1 MQININKND
10 VVHFVGIGGIGMSGI
25 ALIMKSLGYAV
36 QGSDLSKSKN
46 TERLKKKKIK
56 IFHNHSYSNV
66 KKAKIIVISSA
77 ITNKNKEL
85 LFAKKKNILIIK
97 RADMLAHLLSLKKNI
112 IISGSHGKTTITS
125 LVSTILNNS
134 KYNPTI
140 VNGGILNSI
149 NANARVGKDDWA
161 VVEADESDGSFL
173 KFKKLYSIT
182 SNIDY
187 EHMDYYKNIKNLYQK
202 FEKFINTTTLLGKAI
217 VCSDDKKLKKIA
229 EKNLNKNILTY
240 GYNSK
245 ADFRIL
251 NSQNTNMGMKFDLKL
266 QQKKK
271 KITLNNFYINLI
283 GKHNV
288 LNATASIALALSI
301 GINQKVIKHSLKEFK
316 GVQRRMTQLMNFN
329 NKLFYDDYAHHP
341 TEITAVL
348 KACRANFS
356 KRKIISVFQP
366 HRYSRLKYLYD
377 KFTKSFYNSDVVL
390 LCPIYSAGE
399 KKNNISQYKLGRDII
414 KNSKT
419 EVILVN
425 NEVEIE
431 KFLKKNLANNEIVIG
446 MGAGSISMWMKKISI
461 NYKKYATKNKK

>member
-1 MQININKND
+1 
-10 VVHFVGIGGIGMSGI
+10 
-25 ALIMKSLGYAV
+25 
-36 QGSDLSKSKN
+36 
-46 TERLKKKKIK
+46 
-56 IFHNHSYSNV
+56 
-66 KKAKIIVISSA
+66 
-77 ITNKNKEL
+77 
-85 LFAKKKNILIIK
+85 
-97 RADMLAHLLSLKKNI
+97 MLAHLLSLKKNI

-149 NANARVGKDDWA
+149 DANARVGKDEWA

-187 EHMDYYKNIKNLYQK
+187 EHMDYYKNIKNLHQK

-229 EKNLNKNILTY
+229 EKNKNKNVLTY
-240 GYNSK
+240 GFNGK

-251 NSQNTNMGMKFDLKL
+251 NSQNINMGMKFDLKL

-271 KITLNNFYINLI
+271 KITLKNFYINLI

-301 GINQKVIKHSLKEFK
+301 GINQKVIKQSLKDFK
-316 GVQRRMTQLMNFN
+316 GVQRRMTQLLNFN

-348 KACRANFS
+348 KACRTNFS
-356 KRKIISVFQP
+356 KRKIISIFQP

-377 KFTKSFYNSDVVL
+377 KFTKSFYSSDVVL

-399 KKNNISQYKLGRDII
+399 KKNNITQYQLGKDII

-431 KFLKKNLANNEIVIG
+431 KFLKKI
-446 MGAGSISMWMKKISI
+446 
-461 NYKKYATKNKK
+461 

>member
-1 MQININKND
+1 MEININKND

-25 ALIMKSLGYAV
+25 ALIMKSLGYTV

-46 TERLKKKKIK
+46 TERLKKNKIK
-56 IFHNHSYSNV
+56 IFYNHSYLNV
-66 KKAKIIVISSA
+66 KKAKILVISSA
-77 ITNKNKEL
+77 ISYKNPEL
-85 LFAKKKNILIIK
+85 LFAKKKKILIIR

-125 LVSTILNNS
+125 LVSTVLNNS
-134 KYNPTI
+134 KFNPTI

-149 NANARVGKDDWA
+149 NTNAKVGKDDWA

-187 EHMDYYKNIKNLYQK
+187 EHMDYYKSIKNLNHQ
-202 FEKFINTTTLLGKAI
+202 FEKFINNTTLLGKAI
-217 VCSDDKKLKKIA
+217 VCSDDIKLKKIA

-240 GYNSK
+240 GFNKK

-251 NSQNTNMGMKFDLKL
+251 NAQNTNMGMKFDLKFL
-266 QQKKK
+266 QKKK
-271 KITLNNFYINLI
+271 KIILKNFYINLI
-283 GKHNV
+283 GTHNV

-301 GINQKVIKHSLKEFK
+301 GIKQNIIKKSLKNFK

-348 KACRANFS
+348 KACRENFK
-356 KRKIISVFQP
+356 KRKIISIFQP
-366 HRYSRLKYLYD
+366 HRYSRLKSLYN
-377 KFTKSFYNSDVVL
+377 KFTNSFCNADVVL

-399 KKNNISQYKLGRDII
+399 KKNNINQLKLGKDII
-414 KNSKT
+414 KYSNTS
-419 EVILVN
+419 VILVN
-425 NEVEIE
+425 NEIEIE
-431 KFLKKNLANNEIVIG
+431 RFLKDNLVNNEIVIG
-446 MGAGSISMWMKKISI
+446 MGAGSISTWMKKISI
-461 NYKKYATKNKK
+461 NYKKYVTKN